1 MKSNLNPDTPL
12 DDATFVTSLKG
23 IVSDSVARLTE
34 WAEGITTGTDGLT
47 PEQAMYHRSELNLQ
61 EEVTTAIRS
70 VLGRRVN

>member
-12 DDATFVTSLKG
+12 DDASFLSSLKG
-23 IVSDSVARLTE
+23 IVKDSVDRLTE
-34 WAEGITTGTDGLT
+34 WAGDITTGTDGLT
-47 PEQAMYHRSELNLQ
+47 PQQALYHRSELNLQ